1 MEYKDIS
8 PMFKMPKFLLRY
20 VSRLNNN
27 YNNNNN
33 NVTLNRFKSEYDSI
47 ERLGKGTFGR
57 VFKARQK
64 LDKKYFAIKIVCWK
78 T

>member
-8 PMFKMPKFLLRY
+8 PTFKMPEFLLRY

-33 NVTLNRFKSEYDSI
+33 YFTLNRFRSEYDSA

-64 LDKKYFAIKIVCWK
+64 LDKKYFAIKIVRWK

>member
-1 MEYKDIS
+1 MA
-8 PMFKMPKFLLRY
+8 KFLFRY

-33 NVTLNRFKSEYDSI
+33 YFPLNRFISEYDSA

-57 VFKARQK
+57 VYKAKQK
-64 LDKKYFAIKIVCWK
+64 LDKKFFAIKIVRWK

>member
-1 MEYKDIS
+1 MEYKDLS
-8 PMFKMPKFLLRY
+8 PMFKMPKFLLGY

-33 NVTLNRFKSEYDSI
+33 YFTLNRFKLEYDSI
-47 ERLGKGTFGR
+47 EDLGKGTFGR
-57 VFKARQK
+57 VYKARQK
-64 LDKKYFAIKIVCWK
+64 LVKKFFAIKIVRWK

>member
-8 PMFKMPKFLLRY
+8 PMFKIPKFLLRY
-20 VSRLNNN
+20 VSRLNSN
-27 YNNNNN
+27 YNNNYF
-33 NVTLNRFKSEYDSI
+33 TLNRFKSEYDSI
-47 ERLGKGTFGR
+47 NRLGKGAFGR

-64 LDKKYFAIKIVCWK
+64 LDKKYFAIKIVRWK